1 MAHIKSNIHCAHTL
15 LARRERKPDGTSR
28 PVNARV
34 RRDWRGSTDAFVENI
49 GTILQEERQRM
60 DALQE
65 GDVDGNNVFEFNDD
79 EDTGSPASCKR
90 VRLEL
95 LEDMSSDED
104 DSGLAKESRSLRSTE
119 PMLGSSE
126 PNLGSA
132 ESADRVVEVEITP
145 EGQNLRFVG
154 GNEEEMKDDFEKEK
168 SIKQFKAYCERQ
180 IRTTVA

>member
-1 MAHIKSNIHCAHTL
+1 MAHIQSNIHCAHTL

-49 GTILQEERQRM
+49 ATIL
-60 DALQE
+60 E

-104 DSGLAKESRSLRSTE
+104 ESGLAKESRSLRSTE

-145 EGQNLRFVG
+145 EGQNLCLSVVTKR
-154 GNEEEMKDDFEKEK
+154 K
-168 SIKQFKAYCERQ
+168 
-180 IRTTVA
+180 